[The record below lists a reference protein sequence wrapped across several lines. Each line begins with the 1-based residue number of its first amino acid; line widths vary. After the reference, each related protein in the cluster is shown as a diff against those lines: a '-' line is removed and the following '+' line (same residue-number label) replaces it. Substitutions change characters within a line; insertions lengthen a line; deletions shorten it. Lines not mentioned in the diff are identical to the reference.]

1 MAKSVTLTVNV
12 DDAQFQAFV
21 KNYTNFSNQIKSLN
35 TQFTQLSGTV
45 QKLNAH
51 TSNSLNMMKALGT
64 LTTTVLGGFANI
76 TKHLVR
82 WGTII
87 GGIGAMLGMGAGLF
101 GIDRLANSILAK
113 RRMVLGLGGDY
124 GRTQAA
130 TIFGRG
136 FLDNPQGI
144 LENIAAGKGGSSEQL
159 RSLLSLGVPFG
170 TTKKPEELL
179 PQIIESL
186 HDKMRQ
192 AGPGLGLR
200 VGQMFG
206 GALGFSN
213 QDLLRIQNMSRDE
226 RQAFAKKIAEQGKE
240 MDLSKKAQKGWEELA
255 LQFKAAATAI
265 ETTFGEKLADMAEPI
280 KKVSEGFVNLV
291 KALMQAP
298 IVERVLKKVA
308 EWLNKFAD
316 YLKSDDLKKDLEK
329 FSGEVEKWTPVL
341 REVKD
346 ALLSFADT
354 LSKITSVLGPIFHFL
369 RSTPSQLLQEWR
381 KGEGP
386 LFGPGAPLGGT
397 AQPKIQ
403 QYPPGVRSR
412 QPGSFMGPPA
422 VTPPATTTPTPQSL
436 PPPAIPLAPQGASIG
451 GSTQFASAISRG
463 GDNFTSSMSRGS
475 SMTGFMGGPGGA
487 QFNQQFAAAG
497 GGGGVLWGGGA
508 GDRSNGSRMAAWASA
523 ASSRVPTPAEQG
535 SALGRS
541 TFAGLTG
548 FGPGGGPSRGPLD
561 IDNWQST
568 RTASLTLR
576 NVPGSSVFS
585 SANGMG

>member
-1 MAKSVTLTVNV
+1 MAKSITLTVKV

-21 KNYTNFSNQIKSLN
+21 RNFTNFSNQIKGLN
-35 TQFTQLSGTV
+35 TQFNQITGTIQKMNVATSTTLSTI
-45 QKLNAH
+45 
-51 TSNSLNMMKALGT
+51 KALGT
-64 LTTTVLGGFANI
+64 FTKTLLGGVAGI
-76 TKHLVR
+76 TKHLIR
-82 WGTII
+82 WSTLI

-144 LENIAAGKGGSSEQL
+144 MENIAAGKGGSSEQL

-170 TTKKPEELL
+170 TDKKPEELL
-179 PQIIESL
+179 PQIIDSL
-186 HDKMRQ
+186 HDKMKQ

-213 QDLLRIQNMSRDE
+213 ADLLRIQNMSQQE
-226 RQAFAKKIAEQGKE
+226 RQEFAKKIAEQGKE

-265 ETTFGEKLADMAEPI
+265 ETTFGEKLADMAVPLA
-280 KKVSEGFVNLV
+280 KVSEGFVNLV
-291 KALMQAP
+291 KALMQSP
-298 IVERVLKKVA
+298 MVERILKKVA
-308 EWLNKFAD
+308 EWLTKFAN
-316 YLKSDDLKKDLEK
+316 YLKSEDLKKDLEK

-346 ALLSFADT
+346 ALVSFADT

-369 RSTPSQLLQEWR
+369 RSTPSQLIQEWR

-386 LFGPGAPLGGT
+386 IFGPGAPLSGT
-397 AQPKIQ
+397 SQPNIQ
-403 QYPPGVRSR
+403 QYPPGVKPRA
-412 QPGSFMGPPA
+412 PGSFMGPPA
-422 VTPPATTTPTPQSL
+422 TPPATTPPTP
-436 PPPAIPLAPQGASIG
+436 PPIAPYMPPSTKSGSVGGTSQFASIMNRGANVNSFMG
-451 GSTQFASAISRG
+451 GSTGMQFASFG
-463 GDNFTSSMSRGS
+463 
-475 SMTGFMGGPGGA
+475 
-487 QFNQQFAAAG
+487 AG
-497 GGGGVLWGGGA
+497 GGGGVLWGGGGGA
-508 GDRSNGSRMAAWASA
+508 GGGGNRTTWASA
-523 ASSRVPTPAEQG
+523 ASSRVPGPGDMGGGQ
-535 SALGRS
+535 GRS

-548 FGPGGGPSRGPLD
+548 FSPGGGRQGPLD
-561 IDNWQST
+561 VDNWQGT

-576 NVPGSSVFS
+576 NVPGSSVFA